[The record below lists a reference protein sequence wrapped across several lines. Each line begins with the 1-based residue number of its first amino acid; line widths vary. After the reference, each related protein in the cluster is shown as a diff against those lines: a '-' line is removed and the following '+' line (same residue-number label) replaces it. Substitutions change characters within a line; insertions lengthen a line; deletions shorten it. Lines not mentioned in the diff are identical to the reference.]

1 MNKKILL
8 VVIIGILTTAIA
20 TGCFGKKKEENNN
33 QEIFNPNTNQGVIS
47 DKTVDVFELK
57 NTSLIWN
64 GNSTDLETTV
74 TNMSDEDAYLKEFK
88 IHVYDENNNEIATM
102 IGYVS
107 AMIKAHT
114 SRVMSTGHYANL
126 TNAAKVEYEVIK

>member
-1 MNKKILL
+1 MNKKLLL
-8 VVIIGILTTAIA
+8 VVIIAILTTVIA
-20 TGCFGKKKEENNN
+20 TGCFGKKQEENNN
-33 QEIFNPNTNQGVIS
+33 QEIFEPNTNQGVIS
-47 DKTVDVFELK
+47 EKTVDVFELK

-74 TNMSDEDAYLKEFK
+74 TNTSDEDAYLKEFK